1 MSRKIVII
9 GGVALGPKA
18 ACRAK
23 RLDPEAEVYLIDKDE
38 YISYGG
44 CGIPFY
50 ISGDVSDESELRSTS
65 FHMVRDERFFLQDK
79 GVIAMTGTEVTR
91 IDRDSKIVHIRK
103 KDNSTDT
110 LPYDK
115 LVIAT
120 GTRPRYLNI
129 PGENL
134 ANVFTVSNLRDAMG
148 IKNTVTNEGPEKAVI
163 IGAGFIGLEMAE
175 ALADMWEI
183 ETTIIEVCDQVMP
196 GFVGSQLATMVEK
209 RLNTHGVTV
218 HTKEKV
224 VEILGEGKVTGVRTD
239 KRELAADLVILSAGV
254 IPNTDLA
261 KAAGLDVSP
270 QGLIVVNEKMQTSD
284 PDIYSGGDCVTVPN
298 LITGQPGYF
307 PLGSM
312 ANRQGR
318 VVGTNIVGGNAVFDG
333 AVGSF
338 VVKVFDSSLAGAGL
352 TVDKARAAGFD
363 AAGVMVAQ
371 FDRAHFYIEKEI
383 IYLELVVDRRT
394 RRVLGIQGFG
404 GSGCEMVGRINAV
417 ATILK
422 YKPPVEEISN
432 LEIAYSPPF
441 AAAMDIVNALGN
453 ATANFLDGRY
463 RPMELDAFRK
473 VWENKD
479 SQDVF
484 FVDCRALADAQ
495 PFADKFADI
504 WKSIPHDQLRDR
516 LDEVPKDKKIVL
528 VCNTGVRSYEAQL
541 NLDAAG
547 IKDTLSIGA
556 GIAGLKEGGV
566 DFKLDE

>member
-23 RLDPEAEVYLIDKDE
+23 RLDPDAEVYLVDKDE

-65 FHMVRDERFFLQDK
+65 FHMVRDERFFLKDK

-91 IDRDSKIVHIRK
+91 IDRENKVVHIRK

-110 LPYDK
+110 LAYDK

-120 GTRPRYLNI
+120 GTRPRRLNL

-134 ANVFTVSNLRDAMG
+134 ENVFTVANLRDAMG
-148 IKNTVTNEGPEKAVI
+148 IKQMVTNDSPEKAVI

-175 ALADMWEI
+175 ALSDMWEI
-183 ETTIIEVCDQVMP
+183 ETTIVEVCGQVMP
-196 GFVGSQLATMVEK
+196 GFASSHLATMVEK
-209 RLNTHGVTV
+209 RLNKHDVTV
-218 HTKEKV
+218 FTNEKV
-224 VEILGEGKVTGVRTD
+224 VEFLGEGKVTGVKTD
-239 KRELAADLVILSAGV
+239 KRELAADLVIVSAGV

-261 KAAGLDVSP
+261 KEAGLDITP
-270 QGLIVVNEKMQTSD
+270 QGLIVVNEKMETSD
-284 PDIYSGGDCVTVPN
+284 PDIYSGGDCVAVPN

-318 VVGTNIVGGNAVFDG
+318 VVGTNIVGGNAVFEG
-333 AVGSF
+333 GVGSF

-352 TVDKARAAGFD
+352 TVDKAKQAGFD
-363 AAGVMVAQ
+363 AASVVVAQ

-383 IYLELVVDRRT
+383 IYLELVVDRKT
-394 RRVLGIQGFG
+394 RQVLGIQGFG
-404 GSGCEMVGRINAV
+404 GQGCEMVGRINAV

-441 AAAMDIVNALGN
+441 AAAMDIINALGN
-453 ATANFLDGRY
+453 ATANYLDGRY
-463 RPMELDAFRK
+463 RPLDFAAFHEA
-473 VWENKD
+473 WENKD
-479 SQDVF
+479 NGDVF

-495 PFADKFADI
+495 PFENKFSGI
-504 WKSIPHDQLRDR
+504 WKSIPHDQLCDR
-516 LDEVPKDKKIVL
+516 MDEVPKDKKIVL

-547 IKDTLSIGA
+547 ITDNFSIGA